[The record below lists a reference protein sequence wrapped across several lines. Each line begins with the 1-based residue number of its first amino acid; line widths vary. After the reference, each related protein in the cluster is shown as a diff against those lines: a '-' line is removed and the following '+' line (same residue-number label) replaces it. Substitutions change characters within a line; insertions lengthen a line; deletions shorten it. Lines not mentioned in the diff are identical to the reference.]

1 MEKEIKKFSYETPIQ
16 VPAGVRFLSD
26 WDEFNF
32 SAFDPKCIINKEIP
46 GCGMTEYCIGSP
58 EPIVLCSPR
67 KMLLENKYNQHK
79 DEVYLV
85 RNEMDKDTAVDK
97 DLTKSST
104 TPKEKMISEEQKKEN
119 ERLEQ
124 EEAKRKNSIIYDRIK
139 NELTDYII
147 KRNRENKP
155 FKILVTYDSY
165 RIVRKILEDM
175 GPFIPDY
182 FTVIDEFQSIL
193 HDARFKS
200 DTEIRFMSELKK
212 SKTALFVSATPM
224 MKEYM
229 AKLDDF
235 KDLPY
240 YTLDWKTL
248 DPNRVITP
256 NLTVRTMRTINEKT
270 KEIIK
275 TYLDGNFESVIVQR
289 DGKPVEVT
297 SKEAVFYVNSVN
309 QIINIVYNNKL
320 KPEQVNLLCSNTED
334 NIKKIQKR
342 LTKKFNI
349 GTVPLEGEKHKMFTF
364 CTRTVYLGA
373 DFYSTNARTFV
384 FSDANIDSL
393 AVDISEDLP
402 QILGR
407 QRLSENPW
415 RNCAEFYYKTT
426 ADYNVMSK
434 KDFDEFLRK
443 KEAATKN
450 LLIAYDNNKILEV
463 KNDLAKKYEKYA
475 KNSNYKDDYV
485 AVNVFYDEDT
495 GNKTYTPVQNQLVHV
510 NEIRAFNIQQIDY
523 KDRFSVFAK
532 VTRELTPDDIVNQE
546 VADFLR
552 GYQTLTRRGDKL
564 RMLCEIDMS
573 KEAKDLILNQLADS
587 DQVKSYYVNL
597 GPERIK
603 QLGYNVTKMNKELG
617 IVVFSP
623 ELLKEK
629 IYSEFIIGDKINL
642 SDIKKKLTDIYN
654 EINYKATPKA
664 KDLEEFFVVKNIV
677 NYEKKDGGTRKQIKG
692 YELLKRLK

>member
-16 VPAGVRFLSD
+16 IPAGVRFLSD

-32 SAFDPKCIINKEIP
+32 SAFEPKCIINKEIP

-85 RNEMDKDTAVDK
+85 RNEMDKEAGVDK
-97 DLTKSST
+97 DLTKITKLSDEKI
-104 TPKEKMISEEQKKEN
+104 KEKSKEEEKQ
-119 ERLEQ
+119 ER

-200 DTEIRFMSELKK
+200 DTEIRFMDELRK

-256 NLTVRTMRTINEKT
+256 NLTIKTMRTINEKV
-270 KEIIK
+270 KEIINS
-275 TYLDGNFESVIVQR
+275 YLEGKFESVVVQR
-289 DGKPVEVT
+289 DGKPVEVV

-309 QIINIVYNNKL
+309 QIRNIIYNNKL
-320 KPEQVNLLCSNTED
+320 KPDQVNILCSNTED
-334 NIKKIQKR
+334 NVKKLQRK

-415 RNCAEFYYKTT
+415 RNSAEFYYKTT
-426 ADYNVMSK
+426 ADYNKMK
-434 KDFDEFLRK
+434 KEDFDNFLKEKEETTKSLLRSFNNAQGEFDKNTLARK
-443 KEAATKN
+443 YQIATM
-450 LLIAYDNNKILEV
+450 
-463 KNDLAKKYEKYA
+463 
-475 KNSNYKDDYV
+475 STNYKDDYV

-495 GNKTYTPVQNQLVHV
+495 GNKTYTPVTNQLVRV

-532 VTRELTPDDIVNQE
+532 VTKELTPDDIINQE

-573 KEAKDLILNQLADS
+573 KEAMDLILNQISDS
-587 DQVKSYYVNL
+587 DQVKSYYINL
-597 GPERIK
+597 GPERIR
-603 QLGYNVTKMNKELG
+603 QLGYNVTRMNKELG

-623 ELLKEK
+623 ELLIEK
-629 IYSEFIIGDKINL
+629 IYSEFKEGDKYL
-642 SDIKKKLTDIYN
+642 LTEIKDKLKEIYSS
-654 EINYKATPKA
+654 INYKKTPKA
-664 KDLEEFFVVKNIV
+664 TDINEFFNIKE
-677 NYEKKDGGTRKQIKG
+677 YMITKIIDGKKKRPTG